1 MRFGFIGS
9 GFIATFH
16 ATAMSMVRGV
26 EVSAVLRRG
35 GSDALVEHCARLGLG
50 TPRAYDTIDALVA
63 NCDVVAIY
71 NPNYARIETVEAIVA
86 AVTAGAKLQG
96 IVIEKPLGRTVAEAR
111 RLVELVRGVG
121 LATAYFE
128 NQIFMGSLK
137 AQLLQLRP
145 TIEAMGPLSLVRSAE
160 EHGGPHSPWFWDPT
174 RLGGG
179 VLMDMGCHSIAVAQ
193 YLLTPPDKPIDFLRP
208 VSVSCDLGLLKWGG
222 APWRERLLQRTGI
235 DYGKT
240 PAEDFATGIVT
251 YAHPETGQRVK
262 AQFTDSWMY
271 EKQGL
276 RLSMDGMGPGYAFE
290 VNSLK
295 SPAEVFIGDV
305 AAESLANS
313 ESALEKS
320 TASRGL
326 LTIQPN
332 EADLYGYVDEN
343 RDAVERFAAGKDG
356 FLPWEFGLDITRL
369 LMAAYYSAETAAVVD
384 LTDPDV
390 VTMLETYVPA
400 IQRGAGNRVLKK
412 GTHHSGGPYG

>member
-26 EVSAVLRRG
+26 EVSGVLRRA

-71 NPNYARIETVEAIVA
+71 NPNSARIETVEAIVA

-193 YLLTPPDKPIDFLRP
+193 YLLTPPDKPIDFLQP

-222 APWRERLLQRTGI
+222 TPWREQLLQRTGI

-290 VNSLK
+290 VNSL
-295 SPAEVFIGDV
+295 
-305 AAESLANS
+305 
-313 ESALEKS
+313 
-320 TASRGL
+320 
-326 LTIQPN
+326 QPN

-369 LMAAYYSAETAAVVD
+369 LMAAYYAAETRAVVD
-384 LTDPDV
+384 LTDPKV
-390 VTMLETYVPA
+390 ATMLETYVPA
-400 IQRGAGNRVLKK
+400 IQRGEGNRVLDR

>member
-9 GFIATFH
+9 GFISTFQ
-16 ATAMSMVRGV
+16 ATAMSMVRGA
-26 EVSAVLRRG
+26 EVSAVLRRS
-35 GSDALVEHCARLGLG
+35 GSDALIQHCAQLGLG
-50 TPRAYDTIDALVA
+50 TPRAYDTIETLVA

-86 AVTAGAKLQG
+86 AVTAGAKLKG

-111 RLVELVRGVG
+111 RLVELVRGAG

-128 NQIFMGSLK
+128 NQIFMGSLE
-137 AQLLQLRP
+137 AQLRQLRP
-145 TIEAMGPLSLVRSAE
+145 TIEAMGPPSLVRSAE

-193 YLLTPPDKPIDFLRP
+193 YLLTPPGKPIDFLQP
-208 VSVSCDLGLLKWGG
+208 IAVSCDMALLKWGD
-222 APWRERLLQRTGI
+222 APWRDQLLQRMGV
-235 DYGKT
+235 DYAKT

-251 YAHPETGQRVK
+251 YRNPETGQIVK

-295 SPAEVFIGDV
+295 SPAEVFVGDV
-305 AAESLANS
+305 AAESLADA

-332 EADLYGYVDEN
+332 EADLYGYVAEN
-343 RDAVERFAAGKDG
+343 RDAIERFAAGKDG
-356 FLPWEFGLDITRL
+356 LLPWEFGVEITRL
-369 LMAAYYSAETAAVVD
+369 LMAAYYSAEQRAVVD
-384 LTDPDV
+384 LTDPAV
-390 VTMLETYVPA
+390 QRTLEQFVPA
-400 IQRGAGNRVLKK
+400 IARGEGHSVL
-412 GTHHSGGPYG
+412 GRE

>member
-9 GFIATFH
+9 GFISTFQ
-16 ATAMSMVRGV
+16 ATAMSMVRGA
-26 EVSAVLRRG
+26 EVSAVLRRS
-35 GSDALVEHCARLGLG
+35 GSDALIQHCVQLGLG
-50 TPRAYDTIDALVA
+50 TPRAYDTIEALVA

-71 NPNYARIETVEAIVA
+71 NPNHARIETVEAIVA

-111 RLVELVRGVG
+111 RLVELVRGAG

-128 NQIFMGSLK
+128 NQIFMGSLE
-137 AQLLQLRP
+137 AQLRQLRP
-145 TIEAMGPLSLVRSAE
+145 TIEAMGPPSLVRSAE
-160 EHGGPHSPWFWDPT
+160 EHGGPHAPWFWDPT

-193 YLLTPPDKPIDFLRP
+193 YLLTPPGKPIDFLQP
-208 VSVSCDLGLLKWGG
+208 IAVSCDVSLLKWGD
-222 APWRERLLQRTGI
+222 APWRDQLLQRMGV
-235 DYGKT
+235 DYAKT

-251 YAHPETGQRVK
+251 YRNPETGQIVK

-295 SPAEVFIGDV
+295 SPAEVFVGDV
-305 AAESLANS
+305 AAESLADA

-332 EADLYGYVDEN
+332 EADLYGYVAEN
-343 RDAVERFAAGKDG
+343 RDAIERFAAGKDG
-356 FLPWEFGLDITRL
+356 LLPWEFGVEITRL
-369 LMAAYYSAETAAVVD
+369 LMAAYYSAEQRAVVD
-384 LTDPDV
+384 LTDPAV
-390 VTMLETYVPA
+390 QRTLEQFVPA
-400 IQRGAGNRVLKK
+400 IAKGEGHSVL
-412 GTHHSGGPYG
+412 GRE